1 MQISVDNP
9 SSSRALLPGWING
22 DTRIVVI
29 VADPVSQ
36 VKSPEFFNAH
46 FAREGVNAILVPAH
60 VAPQR
65 LHQAVSG
72 FAALQNLAGVVI
84 TVPHKV
90 AAYAL
95 PDVQPTERAAAIGA
109 VNCLRKRDDGGWLAD
124 NFDGEGF
131 VIGLE
136 QRGVAV
142 SGRQVLLVGAAGGA
156 GRALANAL
164 CAAQVATLRLADS
177 REHAAEALATE
188 LRSRY
193 GLVRIETAEAIGNRA
208 DDLVVNASP
217 LGMSPSDSIP
227 IDIAHL
233 DSRAVVA
240 DLIMKPEQT
249 PLLRKAAAMGLR
261 THAGRH
267 LLLSSVVRMAKFMG
281 LVGVVS

>member
-1 MQISVDNP
+1 MQTLADLT
-9 SSSRALLPGWING
+9 SSSRAFSPDWIDG
-22 DTRIVVI
+22 DTRIVAI
-29 VADPVSQ
+29 VADPISQ
-36 VKSPEFFNAH
+36 VKSPQFFNSF
-46 FAREGVNAILVPAH
+46 FARQGIHAVLVPAH
-60 VAPQR
+60 VTPER

-72 FAALQNLAGVVI
+72 LAALQNLAGVVI

-95 PDVQPTERAAAIGA
+95 ADVQPTERAAAIGA
-109 VNCLRKRDDGGWLAD
+109 VNCLRKREEGGWLGD

-136 QRGVAV
+136 QQGVSV

-164 CAAQVATLRLADS
+164 CTAQVAALRLADI
-177 REHAAEALATE
+177 REKAAEALAVE

-193 GLVRIETAEAIGNRA
+193 GLVHIEIAEATGNRA

-217 LGMSPSDSIP
+217 AGMSPSDSIP
-227 IDIAHL
+227 IDISHINR
-233 DSRAVVA
+233 SAVVA

-249 PLLRKAAAMGLR
+249 PLLQKASAMGLR

-267 LLLSSVVRMAKFMG
+267 LLLSSVEQIAKF
-281 LVGVVS
+281 LGVVS

>member
-1 MQISVDNP
+1 MQTLADP
-9 SSSRALLPGWING
+9 ASSSRVFSPGWIDG

-29 VADPVSQ
+29 VADPISQ
-36 VKSPEFFNAH
+36 VKSPQFFNSF
-46 FAREGVNAILVPAH
+46 FARQGIHAVLVPAH
-60 VAPQR
+60 VTPER

-72 FAALQNLAGVVI
+72 LAALQNLAGVVI

-95 PDVQPTERAAAIGA
+95 ADVQPTERAAAIGA
-109 VNCLRKRDDGGWLAD
+109 VNCLRKREEGGWLGD

-136 QRGVAV
+136 QQGVSV

-164 CAAQVATLRLADS
+164 CTAQVAALRLADI
-177 REHAAEALATE
+177 REEAAEALAVE

-193 GLVRIETAEAIGNRA
+193 GLVHIEIAEATGNRA
-208 DDLVVNASP
+208 DDLIINASP
-217 LGMSPSDSIP
+217 AGMSPSDSIP
-227 IDIAHL
+227 IDISHINR
-233 DSRAVVA
+233 SAVVA

-249 PLLRKAAAMGLR
+249 PLLQKASAMGLR

-267 LLLSSVVRMAKFMG
+267 LLLSSVEQIAKF
-281 LVGVVS
+281 LGVVS